1 MFGVLRFVIQPFS
14 LLWRRQPIKAK
25 PQNIEQA
32 NFEGVGRRGWTQEV
46 EPNHAGAGIQE
57 LSQSFGGRTRPGSKY
72 PRSLPPRSR
81 KIVSLRS
88 FYRFL
93 LLDGYISQDPTETLD
108 SPRTWRSLPTYLTQ
122 AEVEQLLAT
131 PEVSN
136 PHGLRDRTMLE
147 VLYATGLR
155 VSELVGLL
163 IREVDLEASFL
174 RTMGKGSK
182 EGIVPLG
189 DAAID
194 SLDRYLRESRPH
206 FLRGR
211 LASPFLFLTQQGGP
225 MTRQYFWQLI
235 VKYGLRCGLSTK
247 LSPHVLWHSFATHL
261 LENGADLRAV
271 QVMLGHADISTTQI
285 YTHVTKER
293 LKKIYQKFHPRA

>member
-1 MFGVLRFVIQPFS
+1 MQERAFKSYLNH
-14 LLWRRQPIKAK
+14 L
-25 PQNIEQA
+25 
-32 NFEGVGRRGWTQEV
+32 EV
-46 EPNHAGAGIQE
+46 ERGLARNTLEAYRRDGEGFLAFLQAKGWDLADVSRDNLFEYVRHLHLR
-57 LSQSFGGRTRPGSKY
+57 LSV
-72 PRSLPPRSR
+72 RSIGR
-81 KIVSLRS
+81 KIASLRS

-182 EGIVPLG
+182 ERIVPLG

-194 SLDRYLRESRPH
+194 YLDRYLRESRPH

-247 LSPHVLWHSFATHL
+247 LSPHVLRHSFATHL

>member
-1 MFGVLRFVIQPFS
+1 MQERAFKSYLNH
-14 LLWRRQPIKAK
+14 L
-25 PQNIEQA
+25 
-32 NFEGVGRRGWTQEV
+32 EV
-46 EPNHAGAGIQE
+46 ERGLARNTLEAYRRDGEGFLAFLQAKGLDLASVSRDNLFEYVRHLHLR
-57 LSQSFGGRTRPGSKY
+57 LSV
-72 PRSLPPRSR
+72 RSIGR

-88 FYRFL
+88 LYRFL
-93 LLDGYISQDPTETLD
+93 LLDGYVSEDPTETLD

-122 AEVEQLLAT
+122 AEVEQLLAA
-131 PEVSN
+131 PEVSK

-155 VSELVGLL
+155 VSELVGLQ

-182 EGIVPLG
+182 ERIVPLG

-194 SLDRYLRESRPH
+194 YLERYLRESRPH

-211 LASPFLFLTQQGGP
+211 LANPFLFLTQQGGP

-235 VKYGLRCGLSTK
+235 VKYGRRCGLSKK
-247 LSPHVLWHSFATHL
+247 LSPHVLRHSFATHL

-285 YTHVTKER
+285 YTHVTRER
-293 LKKIYQKFHPRA
+293 LKQIYQKFHPRA

>member
-1 MFGVLRFVIQPFS
+1 MQERAFQSYLNHLEVERGLARNT
-14 LLWRRQPIKAK
+14 LEAYRRDG
-25 PQNIEQA
+25 
-32 NFEGVGRRGWTQEV
+32 EGFLAFLQSRGWDLADVDRDNLFEYV
-46 EPNHAGAGIQE
+46 RHLHLR
-57 LSQSFGGRTRPGSKY
+57 LSV
-72 PRSLPPRSR
+72 RSIGR

-88 FYRFL
+88 LYRFL

-108 SPRTWRSLPTYLTQ
+108 SPRTWRSLPSYLTQ

-182 EGIVPLG
+182 ERIVPLG

-194 SLDRYLRESRPH
+194 YLDRYLRESRPH

-247 LSPHVLWHSFATHL
+247 LSPHVLRHSFATHL

>member
-1 MFGVLRFVIQPFS
+1 MQERAFKSYLNH
-14 LLWRRQPIKAK
+14 L
-25 PQNIEQA
+25 
-32 NFEGVGRRGWTQEV
+32 EV
-46 EPNHAGAGIQE
+46 ERGLARNTLEAYRRDGEAFLAFLQAKGLDLASVSRDNLFEYVRHLHVR
-57 LSQSFGGRTRPGSKY
+57 LSV
-72 PRSLPPRSR
+72 RSIGR

-88 FYRFL
+88 LYRFL
-93 LLDGYISQDPTETLD
+93 LLDGYVSEDPTETLD

-122 AEVEQLLAT
+122 AEVEQLLAA
-131 PEVSN
+131 PEVSK

-155 VSELVGLL
+155 VSELVGLQ

-182 EGIVPLG
+182 ERIVPLG

-194 SLDRYLRESRPH
+194 YLERYLRESRPH

-211 LASPFLFLTQQGGP
+211 LANPFLFLTQQGGP

-235 VKYGLRCGLSTK
+235 VKYGRRCGLSKK
-247 LSPHVLWHSFATHL
+247 LSPHVLRHSFATHL

-285 YTHVTKER
+285 YTHVTRER
-293 LKKIYQKFHPRA
+293 LKQIYQKFHPRA